1 MLKWLLAAVGLYGGF
16 VALVYVVQ
24 RSLQYFPERQRTAPS
39 AAGLPEA
46 EEAVL
51 DTADGERVIVW
62 HVLPRGGKPIFLYF
76 RTALLR
82 CATSG
87 ASGAIMARYN
97 TRAPH
102 WRRQGGSS

>member
-1 MLKWLLAAVGLYGGF
+1 MLKWLLALVGLYGGF

-62 HVLPRGGKPIFLYF
+62 QSGMCRRARESPFF
-76 RTALLR
+76 SSSTAMAVR
-82 CATSG
+82 CAGGRS
-87 ASGAIMARYN
+87 AFARSSPMA
-97 TRAPH
+97 A
-102 WRRQGGSS
+102 